1 MKKIYEM
8 SYEELS
14 AYRREQ
20 NNSLGELYVKAAN
33 RELMEDEKMQE
44 RTICRELNEIDE
56 RMKSI
61 NRDMEHT
68 NAMSEQRTVA
78 VAARFR
84 EVLSNARKNPEK
96 SEREILLAPGNNS
109 DGTANVTGNITAS
122 GAIAL
127 TINEIIPTLHEG
139 LQLPDGLR
147 LVTGVVGN
155 EIWPVSINDV
165 EVEEVGEVEALS
177 DQVLEFQNISP
188 TVRRCGLTVP
198 VSNMAIDNAAFD
210 LLGFVQQKF
219 AIALREYWA
228 KKVYSHAE
236 WTGNAGAFSAM
247 APKGVIVL
255 NDGNAYKNILKAVAE
270 FSDKGFFEGEVCLSM
285 DRKTEA
291 ELMATPKIAGAAGGF
306 IIENG
311 RCAGFRY
318 TVSHYVNTELNAAGK
333 LVPTAARYILIGYYE
348 WMAAQQHG
356 SVRLTIDPI
365 SQAKKNVT
373 AVTLNTAFS
382 LTDLSKYI
390 NGAQGTTQA
399 FGCYLVADD
408 NTPLVSLNV
417 HAAKVGLGQ
426 TKALTAVTLPAD
438 ASVTWT
444 SSDTAVATVANGVVT
459 PVASGTATITAKI
472 TVSNKNYTDT
482 CTVTVA

>member
-33 RELMEDEKMQE
+33 RELTEDEKMQE

-68 NAMSEQRTVA
+68 NALSEQRTVA

-198 VSNMAIDNAAFD
+198 VSHC
-210 LLGFVQQKF
+210 Q
-219 AIALREYWA
+219 Y
-228 KKVYSHAE
+228 
-236 WTGNAGAFSAM
+236 
-247 APKGVIVL
+247 
-255 NDGNAYKNILKAVAE
+255 AVA
-270 FSDKGFFEGEVCLSM
+270 
-285 DRKTEA
+285 A
-291 ELMATPKIAGAAGGF
+291 
-306 IIENG
+306 
-311 RCAGFRY
+311 
-318 TVSHYVNTELNAAGK
+318 
-333 LVPTAARYILIGYYE
+333 
-348 WMAAQQHG
+348 
-356 SVRLTIDPI
+356 
-365 SQAKKNVT
+365 
-373 AVTLNTAFS
+373 
-382 LTDLSKYI
+382 
-390 NGAQGTTQA
+390 
-399 FGCYLVADD
+399 
-408 NTPLVSLNV
+408 
-417 HAAKVGLGQ
+417 
-426 TKALTAVTLPAD
+426 
-438 ASVTWT
+438 
-444 SSDTAVATVANGVVT
+444 
-459 PVASGTATITAKI
+459 
-472 TVSNKNYTDT
+472 
-482 CTVTVA
+482 